1 LPAAGYEAKR
11 FSSASESS
19 ALALGK
25 DRIAVLRRD
34 PKPSDYATPPPKGD
48 DAMNEAAKTQ
58 AQAIFKRREAERAE
72 FDAQLKAQRDKAQRL
87 RALRVAREEAR
98 WVEHRPKVIEG
109 IKEGLVMLHEKTAE
123 MRIKHP

>member
-1 LPAAGYEAKR
+1 MPAAGYEAKR

-19 ALALGK
+19 ASALGK
-25 DRIAVLRRD
+25 DRIAVLCRD
-34 PKPSDYATPPPKGD
+34 PKHSDYAPPPPKGD

-87 RALRVAREEAR
+87 RALRLAREEAR